1 MKLFLYNKTMKL
13 TITDNLNNTITE
25 YSLDTVR
32 EDLNIAKIDMWYD
45 RSRKNWVIYPVD
57 TEGNQLTEAV
67 YGFSK
72 SEAKEI
78 KKDLELEYHLT

>member
-1 MKLFLYNKTMKL
+1 MKL

-25 YSLDTVR
+25 YNLDTVQ

-57 TEGNQLTEAV
+57 DEGNQLTEAV
-67 YGFSK
+67 YGFSR
-72 SEAKEI
+72 SEAKKI